1 MWIPSLLLFRRRTAV
16 SQRLKHSARTQ
27 SHIGEAM
34 TPLEA
39 WDSRPTGPLSNLYM
53 TTEQTE
59 AVHAWLGDVIAKARE
74 DEAQRVLDKVGF
86 DAGHTAATVAAIAA
100 ASNQR
105 SKFKAR
111 DWDDAIDA
119 VVAAIE
125 ALGDPP
131 PLPPTTGRQ
140 HKY

>member
-1 MWIPSLLLFRRRTAV
+1 MSEVKQTLM
-16 SQRLKHSARTQ
+16 RLSA
-27 SHIGEAM
+27 
-34 TPLEA
+34 
-39 WDSRPTGPLSNLYM
+39 DSF
-53 TTEQTE
+53 
-59 AVHAWLGDVIAKARE
+59 
-74 DEAQRVLDKVGF
+74 KVGYGAGAKGALRLAV
-86 DAGHTAATVAAIAA
+86 DAANG
-100 ASNQR
+100 QR